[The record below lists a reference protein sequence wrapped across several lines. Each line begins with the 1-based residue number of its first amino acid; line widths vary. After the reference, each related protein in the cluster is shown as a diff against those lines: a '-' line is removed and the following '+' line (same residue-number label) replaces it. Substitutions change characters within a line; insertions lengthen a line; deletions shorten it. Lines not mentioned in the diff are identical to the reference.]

1 MTMSRHAFV
10 PKYQIQTKVNSTSLD
25 YLQRRSFTHSRSDS
39 GLQFTTDAMYPPLE
53 FAKMNLAFYVDLIQ
67 ALEKDDHTATS
78 PIASAKRI
86 TSFGMSRKGS
96 WSQISSSGGSGG
108 PPRTFTAPGMKTDV
122 RIRVFDREFHCHSV
136 VLRLYSAFFRTFLDS
151 AEKQSMN
158 GESQFRYDYVSVTDP
173 DGGWGLEAARPGMHS
188 PPLFSPLKDGMEPSN
203 DEVAFEKLLCAM
215 YHKKYTITSL
225 RELSDMTRLADF
237 YCCLPMFSSSLY
249 SALWHSPLLIAEIP
263 SNSNS
268 TLILAQKLRHPLLFR
283 EALIHVVC
291 QWKGYSRFLEGHYG
305 LVCAVTSAYNR
316 VCERLLAA
324 NQELFLAMNLGG
336 QVREDICAATN
347 DIERS
352 ELPSQNAHFY
362 RHLYNQ
368 WEIEQE
374 DGMQSLMES
383 MRALLENNLVLERN
397 LERNMGL
404 AGEDGYKHGFL
415 CAEISDSEL
424 PWNMEEDDW

>member
-1 MTMSRHAFV
+1 MF
-10 PKYQIQTKVNSTSLD
+10 
-25 YLQRRSFTHSRSDS
+25 
-39 GLQFTTDAMYPPLE
+39 PPLE

-67 ALEKDDHTATS
+67 ALENDDGHTANS
-78 PIASAKRI
+78 PVSSAKRI
-86 TSFGMSRKGS
+86 TSFNMSRNGS
-96 WSQISSSGGSGG
+96 WSQISSSGGAV
-108 PPRTFTAPGMKTDV
+108 PKAFNAPGMKTDV

-151 AEKQSMN
+151 SDNQSAN
-158 GESQFRYDYVSVTDP
+158 RESQFRYDYISVMDP
-173 DGGWGLEAARPGMHS
+173 DGGWGLEAARTDVHS
-188 PPLFSPLKDGMEPSN
+188 PTILSPLKDGMEAST

-215 YHKKYTITSL
+215 YHKKYSINSL

-237 YCCLPMFSSSLY
+237 YCCLPTFSTSLY
-249 SALWHSPLLIAEIP
+249 SELWYSPLLIAEIP
-263 SNSNS
+263 PNCNS
-268 TLILAQKLRHPLLFR
+268 TLLLAQKLRHPLLFR
-283 EALIHVVC
+283 EALVHVVC

-336 QVREDICAATN
+336 QVRADICAATS

-362 RHLYNQ
+362 RHLFNQ
-368 WEIEQE
+368 WEVDQE
-374 DGMQSLMES
+374 EGMES
-383 MRALLENNLVLERN
+383 ILEALRGLLENNLVLERKG
-397 LERNMGL
+397 GL
-404 AGEDGYKHGFL
+404 AGEAEYKHGFL

-424 PWNMEEDDW
+424 PWNMEEEDW